1 MPRFWECPSCRA
13 LLTRERLEATAG
25 RCPYCD
31 ARVGAPAEF
40 ADPDAPPAQPPR
52 GARSGPFIVPETV
65 AGKLAAS
72 VRLLA
77 ENFAVIAGLVLM
89 IALPSNAAVELIVAR
104 GLDPADALATFRLK
118 ILLGTFFGPIPA
130 AGVVTLLAARM
141 GGRPTTFLE
150 AARAGIDSWL
160 RVLAARLVAASLIL
174 TPCLAA
180 VLPGLPP
187 PIRILLLLF
196 SLLLFLRYCLVD
208 QVAVLERTPILET
221 RRRSAELVSGR
232 AWRIVAAASAS
243 FLLIVGLSILVD
255 RAAEAAGFLDDPL
268 ARALCESVLDVF
280 AVFFSILLFLFYW
293 EARSEREGDLAF
305 KPALEE
311 YPL

>member
-40 ADPDAPPAQPPR
+40 ADPDAPPAHQPR
-52 GARSGPFIVPETV
+52 GARPGPFVVPGTV

-72 VRLLA
+72 FQLLF
-77 ENFAVIAGLVLM
+77 EHLAVIAGLVLM

-104 GLDPADALATFRLK
+104 NFDAADQFAALRLK
-118 ILLGTFFGPIPA
+118 VLVDKFFGPIAA

-141 GGRPTTFLE
+141 GGRSITFLE
-150 AARAGIDSWL
+150 AVRAGIDSWL
-160 RVLAARLVAASLIL
+160 RVLAARIVAAFFILISCFGFL
-174 TPCLAA
+174 
-180 VLPGLPP
+180 LPGLPP
-187 PIRILLLLF
+187 ALRA
-196 SLLLFLRYCLVD
+196 LFLLPGLVLTVRYCLVD
-208 QVAVLERTPILET
+208 QVAVLEPTPILET

-232 AWRIVAAASAS
+232 AWPIVGAASAS
-243 FLLIVGLSILVD
+243 FLLIVGFSILVG
-255 RAAEAAGFLDDPL
+255 RAAEAVGILEDPL
-268 ARALCESVLDVF
+268 ARALCDSVLDVF

-293 EARSEREGDLAF
+293 EARSEREGDVAF